1 MSYENDWDYGNYD
14 DNKEWDTK
22 NDSPQG
28 WPLREETKSGEKDN
42 KSADKTEVTP
52 NHLKEIKESIE
63 KFRNETNSNF
73 RGLAKEFSSIVGKEN
88 ENLMQVLVLI
98 KSFNENLK
106 RRMNEIEIKTC
117 GTQEFM
123 KEMNKEIN
131 AMKEMIH
138 LNSSNNEN
146 KNQFK
151 SFETRNKS
159 LDKIDSHSN
168 KFRKESLDEKE
179 SDLIPESNLK
189 SSGNSTI
196 SMNSCKFIN
205 ALLDVK
211 KDIYETLSLDKVRNE
226 IIHKYKSRHDEA
238 WLKTQYKQLLDS
250 HDFKAKGL
258 IIPAVND
265 FVKFLIKESRSEVE
279 EEFESHRNKFSN
291 NKV

>member
-14 DNKEWDTK
+14 NKNEWDTK
-22 NDSPQG
+22 NGSTQRWSLG
-28 WPLREETKSGEKDN
+28 EETTSGEKDN

-106 RRMNEIEIKTC
+106 RRMSEIEIKTS

-138 LNSSNNEN
+138 LNSSNNQN

-151 SFETRNKS
+151 YLESRNKS

-168 KFRKESLDEKE
+168 KFRKESLDEKG
-179 SDLIPESNLK
+179 SDLISESNLK
-189 SSGNSTI
+189 SSGDSTI

-211 KDIYETLSLDKVRNE
+211 KDIYRTLSLDKVRNE
-226 IIHKYKSRHDEA
+226 IIQKYKSRHDEV
-238 WLKTQYKQLLDS
+238 WLKTQYKELLDS
-250 HDFKAKGL
+250 HDFKAKSL

-291 NKV
+291 NRV